1 MRNCQ
6 AETLSCKTEDSSSR
20 VGEKDW
26 RLAKRAPVKWTA
38 EDYSASKVLTQNRQQ
53 KFGKVEE
60 AKNKITAELVKEAN
74 VRDAACMS
82 LRAARAHRAKE
93 KKLSAIAA
101 RKYYNERLQ
110 GRRAPLTAPLLDLNL
125 NQRVHHYAK
134 YHKCPHGL
142 ANNRIQKNGQCYVI
156 NCDHD
161 KCDVNNSAEAV
172 QCGSCGTSMT
182 TKYTNRECHC
192 SFYSCRRCMR
202 AQYIYEFEDRSL
214 RMCYDKHNTQ
224 RTQVRMTLGN
234 TIVQPSF
241 DSILL
246 PKPSKEQKESRVRF
260 LEDISTPAATSF
272 AASVTRLPKT
282 KPIATPIPKSKP
294 KNAKTHQSVLSK
306 PVPERESKFVPLT
319 DLLWKDLVET
329 TPQGSALSSAAH
341 PFVAAGHAI
350 KEKYTEMR
358 NKALDKIQEL
368 ETRIGANIVKGALQ
382 TLIKEV
388 CSTLR
393 YFVGLL
399 YDYCYVLNPVFL
411 FRLWDNRKSP
421 ALFLLYLAE
430 AIIHLKEYEKQNREH
445 ALATLA
451 LGKETFWAHYQ
462 DGGHGVLRTILKHK
476 FSKLKNPSK
485 ADFKNIIKNAG
496 ITRVFEFEDKSDR
509 IVRAGVTVKGGIKR
523 TWKGIGEEVETHVI
537 THEQSGLGTIMDAI
551 TNLLSA
557 FPKSFGNGVAFLR
570 IFFKENM
577 PILMGIRALG
587 DLAKLASKLVDSGMQ
602 ILFGHCATAKE
613 WIELQIC
620 TKDNPIH
627 SLTTTYMTYLALSSG
642 YAKVT
647 DANKENLFDLRARFY
662 VELTAADAYVR
673 EKNKF
678 GAAWLQYK
686 RALADSFNTPPPPT
700 TRTREP
706 LCVVLSGGAGLG
718 KSTLW
723 KVLLSRELVPDE
735 KENVAQKMEDI
746 SHTWNSA
753 AEYQPG
759 MSNKRIIVFDDF
771 MQNIGEV
778 DEALN
783 VIALCTTAPYPVTV
797 ATISGPEIKGMFCEP
812 DAVVLCTNTVP
823 SRAGGQLADYKAL
836 ERRYDVDFEIKAKYD
851 PQDPGK
857 HIFQIKRCPMFQSL
871 VEKTVDLEMARNITS
886 VLYKKK
892 RAEFTA
898 TAGMVEALLTTDAD
912 PVFNMGRESMPELKE
927 AWKQN
932 GDFLA
937 AYEQYVLEPLKKPT
951 TMLMQNVGKKSETV
965 EKAESATPL
974 LEEWSSG
981 EDSEDEETQTQPTT
995 SGKKVNWI
1003 SNLKA
1008 FAKKP
1013 GKTEKAAAE
1022 NVITQQQSSFT
1033 QYSTEALQLMYSSCL
1048 AGVFTGAPLAVVVS
1062 FAGFIRQLSLCTYGI
1077 VTSAI
1082 RGEGGYFHY
1091 LRRIFN
1097 SFLTC
1102 ATATLISGLALF
1114 AAFKLVS
1121 RSSGA
1126 ESGVTRTAK
1135 ANKGQ
1140 IRTYEEA
1147 GISEGQQRKLIN
1159 ATGSVMVINSGRTT
1173 NCVFVGGQ
1181 YVLVPYHLFTD
1192 SRGNLLADGDKVEI
1206 TKVTWKD
1213 LIKSFMFDRKSVV
1226 RLTGNIDEAL
1236 ARRGDV
1242 MPKDSYRED
1251 VCLYRL
1257 PATMFSAESNIVK
1270 HFWDGSYCTTNF
1282 PVRKLDYIPYNLD
1295 HTYNGQII
1303 LQDGVIKMDSVSTP
1317 RFEGVTQRYHVLA
1330 EATYAGRD
1338 ASCGSLV
1345 VRSDL
1350 QETPILGIHTAA
1362 NSRGSYFHY
1371 VTRQSLTNA
1380 ISKNTVQDVE
1390 TRFVHCEPQAA
1401 IAEILPKQSILQA
1414 VGRIEKPL
1422 FQPTK
1427 TDLQPSVLY
1436 ELMGP
1441 AKTAPAPLTHKDPRV
1456 NEEFGAFIPFWQQMF
1471 KGYSR
1476 PFEPAFQPS
1485 ELNHAYISMMEDF
1498 KRIKSQSMVPT
1509 KKLDLMECINGLT
1522 HIPQNTRMPMNT
1534 SCGYPYVQERLKK
1547 PDLFEEKEGRL
1558 YPSARIILDYEH
1570 AAKQLEQGIVPFLPY
1585 VLSLKDERL
1594 KHDKIA
1600 TPRTRI
1606 FTCGSAVGYLICR
1619 KYFYSSIMQYYHAEL
1634 RDSFCCPSLDRASFD
1649 WHYLAKHM
1657 LEVGDRGFDFD
1668 FTHWDRSLS
1677 HQLLYYS
1684 TKLLL
1689 TGLSL
1694 PPQEEAAVI
1703 EMVCS
1708 PFIIW
1713 GSTVLRGEIM
1723 PSGILVTFLVNC
1735 VANEMMHRVSWRSI
1749 MTIEHPILLPMRY
1762 YREYTRGTRGG
1773 DDTWSTADSRVL
1785 PYYNG
1790 TTVAAFLRSRGM
1802 QVTAADKS
1810 QDIPESSNFFD
1821 LSFLKNSTKYER
1833 GAFLPV
1839 TELES
1844 LYESTYWV
1852 RLSPENNDIVK
1863 ATQDNATCSLRSL
1876 YFHGEEVFDNFR
1888 NAALERETKLVLP
1901 TYEELSVIWDNFHC
1915 FPGSHTD
1922 FASREIQED
1931 PFTLASKEKPRVP
1944 ATERA
1949 KYNMSPIQTIETF
1962 YQSGLAMTAL
1972 DKEQL
1977 GTKEIETA
1985 SVSEDIS
1992 SIGAE
1997 TVDNQTIGAPGKNM
2011 TDAVGASIQDAQSRK
2026 SMPVKT
2032 GDRVIQ
2038 SKNNRSEVYMNDINW
2053 DLNKLVQKFTFV
2065 TDFTWA
2071 EADSVGDILLSLKAP
2086 KDFLVT
2092 PAQREPFDVTRFWK
2106 GTLLVKIVIK
2116 SSPFYAGG
2124 LVIGFSPFDTQP
2136 NIPAIINMGGLIH
2149 KLSQEESL
2157 EYVIPFRWPL
2167 GFIDASSDELGTFAI
2182 LVNSALRTGPDN
2194 PNTINGAVYVSIMDS
2209 EFKLPEVIPAALY
2222 QSYKFGGVVKTQP
2235 QSGVSSTSILCD
2247 INDSPSKMPLTTMC
2261 AGEGV
2266 LGRSSIAHFQD
2277 SPSDLMQLLK
2287 RWEMAGRL
2295 SIGVKKEQTAVV
2307 IFDLR
2312 DIYIAAFRG
2321 FDRYFGLFRGSVNLR
2336 FSMEGT
2342 NKDFYGK
2349 ISFNPVSANLKPQN
2363 PANCGLQTF
2372 DHTSM
2377 GMVTIPWT
2385 QPFFTSPTVYAAGTK
2400 FPILDQLA
2408 VTIYNHS
2415 NQDDYVLLNVDI
2427 SVGDD
2432 FHMGVF
2438 LGTPRSL
2445 AFPTMYERVP
2455 LTPSSVINELTEYDA
2470 TYPITQQQSG
2480 MLQFIGRAI
2489 ENTLPIV
2496 EKMSEMGLELDAH
2509 MITEQNQLVQ
2519 QRRRPFSIA
2528 CDLPVLTERFTTVNH
2543 NGMTL
2548 PDKECFGTSEPE
2560 TDIYNLL
2567 QNTKSLVDRVEWLAS
2582 HEAGTVIAEYLNSP
2596 TNPANLFGVHSEMSR
2611 MFNFWT
2617 GGRIIM
2623 LDVHAT
2629 QMHRGQLL
2637 LSYSTGLE
2645 DMTYQDATQS
2655 YFSTLDLS
2663 EGRATVALHLPYLSP
2678 LPQHRVAYLGADS
2691 TEPQYAIGRLRIFVQ
2706 NALRSTTTVASDV
2719 EIVVYEACAS
2729 DFQLNVYG
2737 GTPWRTATEALAPTQ
2752 PDGIPQF
2759 QRKPKIRASLPKIIR
2774 PGYDNAR
2781 DSRS

>member
-1 MRNCQ
+1 MSMRVCQ
-6 AETLSCKTEDSSSR
+6 AETQSCK
-20 VGEKDW
+20 GENGEW
-26 RLAKRAPVKWTA
+26 RMAKRAPVKWTA
-38 EDYSASKVLTQNRQQ
+38 ESYSASRELTQNRQQ
-53 KFGKVEE
+53 RFGKVVE
-60 AKNKITAELVKEAN
+60 AKDKISAELAKEAN
-74 VRDAACMS
+74 IRDAACMS
-82 LRAARAHRAKE
+82 LRAARALKAKE
-93 KKLSAIAA
+93 KRLAA
-101 RKYYNERLQ
+101 MASRKYYNQRLQ
-110 GRRAPLTAPLLDLNL
+110 GRKVHLTSPTLDLNL

-142 ANNRIQKNGQCYVI
+142 GNNRIQKDGEHYVI

-161 KCDVNNSAEAV
+161 KCDVDKKAEVV

-192 SFYSCRRCMR
+192 SFYSCSRCKR

-241 DSILL
+241 DSVLL

-260 LEDISTPAATSF
+260 LEDISKPPAKSF
-272 AASVTRLPKT
+272 AESVTRLPKT
-282 KPIATPIPKSKP
+282 KPKATPIPKP
-294 KNAKTHQSVLSK
+294 KLKLPKQSVLYK
-306 PVPERESKFVPLT
+306 ANNHLTPVMDNNFVSLK
-319 DLLWKDLVET
+319 DLLINAVET
-329 TPQGSALSSAAH
+329 KPQGAALSSAAH

-358 NKALDKIQEL
+358 DKALDKIE
-368 ETRIGANIVKGALQ
+368 EIEKRIGTNIAKSALK
-382 TLIKEV
+382 TAVKEV
-388 CSTLR
+388 FSTFR

-399 YDYCYVLNPVFL
+399 YDYCYVLNPIFL
-411 FRLWDNRKSP
+411 YRMWDSRNSP
-421 ALFLLYLAE
+421 AKFLLYLGE
-430 AIIHLKEYEKQNREH
+430 AIMHLKEYEKQNREH
-445 ALATLA
+445 ALAALA
-451 LGKETFWAHYQ
+451 AGKTSFLTFYKE
-462 DGGHGVLRTILKHK
+462 GGTGVLRTILKHRLDK
-476 FSKLKNPSK
+476 CKNPTREEL
-485 ADFKNIIKNAG
+485 KNIIRRAG
-496 ITRVFEFEDKSDR
+496 ITQVFNQVEGTRKREKAAPRTSGAYNPFYEDDEIES
-509 IVRAGVTVKGGIKR
+509 VRT
-523 TWKGIGEEVETHVI
+523 EQ
-537 THEQSGLGTIMDAI
+537 QSGMGSILDAVGNI
-551 TNLLSA
+551 LSV
-557 FPKSFGNGVAFLR
+557 FPKSFGKGVIFLR
-570 IFFKENM
+570 HFFKENM
-577 PILMGIRALG
+577 PILMGVKALG
-587 DLAKLASKLVDSGMQ
+587 DLAKLASRLVDSGMK
-602 ILFGHCATAKE
+602 ILYGECANAKE
-613 WIELQIC
+613 WLEMQLC

-627 SLTTTYMTYLALSSG
+627 AVTTTYMTYLALSSG
-642 YAKVT
+642 HAKVA
-647 DANKENLFDLRARFY
+647 DADDENIFTMRQRFY
-662 VELTAADAYVR
+662 TELSVAEVYVR
-673 EKNKF
+673 EKDKF
-678 GAAWLQYK
+678 GVAWLQYK
-686 RALADSFNTPPPPT
+686 KALMDSFNTPPPAVK
-700 TRTREP
+700 RTREP
-706 LCVVLSGGAGLG
+706 LCIVLSGGAGLG

-723 KVLLSRELVPDE
+723 KVLLSRDLCPGETED
-735 KENVAQKMEDI
+735 VAQKMEDLT
-746 SHTWNSA
+746 HTWNSA

-759 MSNKRIIVFDDF
+759 MSSKKIIVFDDF
-771 MQNIGEV
+771 MQNISEV

-797 ATISGPEIKGMFCEP
+797 ATITGPEIKGMFCEP
-812 DAVVLCTNTVP
+812 DAVVLCTNTTAV
-823 SRAGGQLADYKAL
+823 RAGAQLADYTAL
-836 ERRYDVDFEIKAKYD
+836 QRRYDVDFEIKARYD
-851 PQDPGK
+851 PQNPEK
-857 HIFQIKRCPMFQSL
+857 HIFLVKSCPMFTSL
-871 VEKTVDLEMARNITS
+871 EGKTVDLEMARNITS
-886 VLYKKK
+886 VLYRKK

-898 TAGMVEALLTTDAD
+898 TAEMVEALLTAD
-912 PVFNMGRESMPELKE
+912 SDPLFNFGHQKLPTIKD

-932 GDFLA
+932 GDFVKA
-937 AYEQYVLEPLKKPT
+937 FEEYILEPLGKPGCNMIFDKKET
-951 TMLMQNVGKKSETV
+951 EEVDSSEEDV
-965 EKAESATPL
+965 SD
-974 LEEWSSG
+974 SG
-981 EDSEDEETQTQPTT
+981 ESEREEFEAVTRKPEPEKKEKT
-995 SGKKVNWI
+995 SWSNPFKKR
-1003 SNLKA
+1003 SRA
-1008 FAKKP
+1008 EKP
-1013 GKTEKAAAE
+1013 ADKPKDA
-1022 NVITQQQSSFT
+1022 VITQQQSLSK
-1033 QYSTEALQLMYSSCL
+1033 YSMEALSLMYSSCL
-1048 AGVFTGAPLAVVVS
+1048 AGVFTGAPLVVVAS
-1062 FAGFIRQLSLCTYGI
+1062 FAGFIRKLSLCTYGI
-1077 VTSAI
+1077 ATTAI
-1082 RGEGGYFHY
+1082 RGEGGYYHY
-1091 LRRIFN
+1091 LRSLFN
-1097 SFLTC
+1097 SFVKC
-1102 ATATLISGLALF
+1102 ATTTLVSALALF
-1114 AAFKLVS
+1114 AAFKLVN
-1121 RSSGA
+1121 RVSSSD
-1126 ESGVTRTAK
+1126 ESGVSRTAK
-1135 ANKGQ
+1135 AKGSQ
-1140 IRTYEEA
+1140 IRTYEES
-1147 GISEGQQRKLIN
+1147 GIAEGQQKMLID
-1159 ATGSVMVINSGRTT
+1159 ATGSMMVQSSGRIT
-1173 NCVFVGGQ
+1173 NCVFVAGH
-1181 YVLVPYHLFTD
+1181 YVLVPYHLLTD
-1192 SRGNLLADGDKVEI
+1192 YRGNLLPDGEKIEI

-1213 LIKSFMFDRKSVV
+1213 LTKSFLFDRKSVV
-1226 RLTGNIDEAL
+1226 RLSGNIDEAL

-1242 MPKDSYRED
+1242 LPKDTYRED
-1251 VCLYRL
+1251 VCLYKL
-1257 PATMFSAESNIVK
+1257 PATLFSAEKNITK
-1270 HFWDGSYCTTNF
+1270 HFWDGSYSTTNF
-1282 PVRKLDYIPYNLD
+1282 SVRKIDYIPYKLD
-1295 HTYNGQII
+1295 RSYNGQII
-1303 LQDGVIKMDSVSTP
+1303 LNDGVVKTDSISTP
-1317 RFEGVTQRYHVLA
+1317 RFEGTVQRYHVLA

-1345 VRSDL
+1345 VRSDV
-1350 QETPILGIHTAA
+1350 QETPVLGIHTAA

-1371 VTRQSLTNA
+1371 VTRQSLNNA
-1380 ISKNTVQDVE
+1380 ISKNTVQDIE

-1401 IAEILPKQSILQA
+1401 IVDILPAQSILQA

-1427 TDLQPSVLY
+1427 TDLQPSLLY

-1456 NEEFGAFIPFWQQMF
+1456 KEEYRTFTSFWQQMF

-1485 ELNHAYISMMEDF
+1485 ELNQAYTSMVEDF

-1509 KKLDLMECINGLT
+1509 KKLDLMESLNGLT

-1534 SCGYPYVQERLKK
+1534 SCGYPYVQECLKK
-1547 PDLFEEKEGRL
+1547 PDLFGEREGRL
-1558 YPSARIILDYEH
+1558 YPSARIISDYEH
-1570 AAKQLEQGIVPFLPY
+1570 AVSQLEQGIVPFLPY

-1594 KHDKIA
+1594 KHEKIA
-1600 TPRTRI
+1600 NPRTRI
-1606 FTCGSAVGYLICR
+1606 FTCGNVVGYLICR
-1619 KYFYSSIMQYYHAEL
+1619 RYFYSAIMQYYHAES

-1649 WHYLAKHM
+1649 WHYLSKHM

-1668 FTHWDRSLS
+1668 FSHYDRSLS
-1677 HQLLYYS
+1677 HQLLYFS

-1708 PFIIW
+1708 PYIIW
-1713 GSTVLRGEIM
+1713 GSTVLRGELL
-1723 PSGILVTFLVNC
+1723 PSGILVTFLINC
-1735 VANEMMHRVSWRSI
+1735 VANEMMHRMAWREI
-1749 MTIEHPILLPMRY
+1749 MSAEMPTLLPIRY

-1773 DDTWSTADSRVL
+1773 DDTYSTVDSRVL
-1785 PYYNG
+1785 PHYNG
-1790 TTVAAFLRSRGM
+1790 STVAKYLRSRGM

-1810 QDIPESSNFFD
+1810 QDIPESTSFFD
-1821 LSFLKNSTKYER
+1821 LSFLKNVTKYER

-1839 TELES
+1839 SEISS

-1852 RLSPENNDIVK
+1852 RLSPENNNIVK

-1876 YFHGEEVFDNFR
+1876 YFHGEEVFEDYR
-1888 NAALERETKLVLP
+1888 NKALEREPRLVLP

-1931 PFTLASKEKPRVP
+1931 PFTLASKEKPRMP

-1972 DKEQL
+1972 DKEQI
-1977 GTKEIETA
+1977 GARETDTTP
-1985 SVSEDIS
+1985 VSEDMS
-1992 SIGAE
+1992 SIGGE
-1997 TVDNQTIGAPGKNM
+1997 TVDNQTAGAPGKNM
-2011 TDAVGASIQDAQSRK
+2011 MDAVGASIQDAQSRK

-2053 DLNKLVQKFTFV
+2053 DLKKLVQKFTFV

-2071 EADSVGDILLSLKAP
+2071 TSNAVGDNLLSLKAP

-2092 PAQREPFDVTRFWK
+2092 PAQREPFDVTRYWK
-2106 GTLLVKIVIK
+2106 GTLLVKVVIK

-2124 LVIGFSPFDTQP
+2124 LVIGFSPFDTKP
-2136 NIPAIINMGGLIH
+2136 NIPAIVNMGGLIH

-2167 GFIDASSDELGTFAI
+2167 GFINASSDELGTFAI
-2182 LVNSALRTGPDN
+2182 LVNSALKTGPDN

-2209 EFKLPEVIPAALY
+2209 EFKLPEVIPMAEY
-2222 QSYKFGGVVKTQP
+2222 QSYKFGGVVKTRP
-2235 QSGVSSTSILCD
+2235 QSGVSVTSILCD

-2266 LGRSSIAHFQD
+2266 LGRSEISHFQD

-2295 SIGVKKEQTAVV
+2295 LIGIKTGQTA
-2307 IFDLR
+2307 IATFNLR
-2312 DIYIAAFRG
+2312 DIYRAAFRG

-2336 FSMEGT
+2336 FSLEGA
-2342 NKDFYGK
+2342 NENIYGK
-2349 ISFNPVSANLKPQN
+2349 ISFNPVAANMDAQN

-2372 DHTSM
+2372 DHLAM

-2385 QPFFTSPTVYAAGTK
+2385 QPFFTAPTGPAGTD
-2400 FPILDQLA
+2400 FIIQDEVA
-2408 VTIYNHS
+2408 VAIRNHNDS
-2415 NQDDYVLLNVDI
+2415 DTDVLLNVDV

-2432 FHMGVF
+2432 FHMGVY
-2438 LGTPRSL
+2438 LGTPLSV
-2445 AFPTMYERVP
+2445 AFPTMYERVALVP
-2455 LTPSSVINELTEYDA
+2455 ASVTPEVTEFDA
-2470 TYPITQQQSG
+2470 QFPITQQQSG

-2548 PDKECFGTSEPE
+2548 PDRECFGTSEPE

-2567 QNTKSLVDRVEWLAS
+2567 QNTKSLIDRVEWLAS
-2582 HEAGTVIAEYLNSP
+2582 QEAGTVIAEYYNSP
-2596 TNPANLFGVHSEMSR
+2596 ASRVAPEEPKLGLHTELSR

-2617 GGRIIM
+2617 GGRIII

-2629 QMHRGQLL
+2629 LMHRGQLL

-2645 DMTYQDATQS
+2645 DMAYPDATQT

-2663 EGRATVALHLPYLSP
+2663 EGRATVALYLPYLSP
-2678 LPQHRVAYLGADS
+2678 LPQHRVAPIGVESND
-2691 TEPQYAIGRLRIFVQ
+2691 PKYAIGKLRVFVQ
-2706 NALRSTTTVASDV
+2706 NALRSTATVAPDV

-2737 GTPWRTATEALAPTQ
+2737 GTPWRLAPEEYAPTQ
-2752 PDGIPQF
+2752 PTGVSRF
-2759 QRKPKIRASLPKIIR
+2759 QRKPMIRAILPKIIR